1 MSYDANVNMIKD
13 LDRDIV
19 TIKYNLLNLPELI
32 QFKNGC
38 QIKHTY
44 AADGQKLSSRYITVN
59 AGVYQPLNQ
68 GQVIEN
74 LDVNENDNVTVDG
87 MDYIGN
93 IEYQIYRYFDWDVT
107 FEPAELK
114 YIFRVH
120 NPEGFAKNTT
130 TTNGPIYS
138 YYRKDHL
145 GNNREVWRASYTWGS
160 TTHPAATVQRT
171 QYYPSGL
178 PWKSNSGDNPGSQ
191 PYKYGGKEFV
201 EMHGLDEYDFH
212 ARGYYP
218 AIMRTTTMDPL
229 AEKYYDISPYAWCGN
244 NPVNRIDPTG
254 MAAYSTNDPYEIS
267 KFISSIKNGNSYD
280 MSSWTY
286 QTDEEYISE
295 NSPKYFTYD
304 DTKDKISIQW
314 PSVDNGEF
322 TMNSKM
328 FSASI
333 FRKKKSDKNRF
344 LEFINNRYAN
354 PLDFLTSPEGDLIL
368 SSIASKIGVSK
379 QVAVILFTTNIGMPL
394 YQNNKGQISSQK
406 MRNDIVQ
413 VLMTTGVTAV
423 AGMGVGF
430 LFALELEAAL
440 YGAKKVNEFNKE
452 FEIYLKKL
460 PENFYY

>member
-1 MSYDANVNMIKD
+1 MPD
-13 LDRDIV
+13 
-19 TIKYNLLNLPELI
+19 LI

-38 QIKHTY
+38 QIKNTY
-44 AADGQKLSSRYITVN
+44 SAGGQKLSSRYVTV
-59 AGVYQPLNQ
+59 AEGVYQPLNP

-87 MDYIGN
+87 TDYLGN
-93 IEYQIYRYFDWDVT
+93 IEYQVYRYFDWDLT
-107 FEPAELK
+107 YEPVEQK
-114 YIFRVH
+114 YLWRVH
-120 NPEGFAKNTT
+120 NPEGYVSNFSLGSLY
-130 TTNGPIYS
+130 GPAYN

-145 GNNREVWRASYTWGS
+145 GNNREVWNASYKWGS
-160 TTHPAATVQRT
+160 ATRPAATSQIT

-191 PYKYGGKEFV
+191 PYKYGGKEFA
-201 EMHGLDEYDFH
+201 EMHGLDEYDSE
-212 ARGYYP
+212 ARWYYP

-244 NPVNRIDPTG
+244 NPVNRIDPDG
-254 MAAYSTNDPYEIS
+254 MAAYSTNDPDEIS

-304 DTKDKISIQW
+304 DKKDKISIQW

-344 LEFINNRYAN
+344 FEFINNRYAN
-354 PLDFLTSPEGDLIL
+354 PFDFITSPEGDLIL

-394 YQNNKGQISSQK
+394 YQNNKGKISSQE

-413 VLMTTGVTAV
+413 VLMTTGVTTV

-430 LFALELEAAL
+430 LFALELEAAR

-460 PENFYY
+460 PESFYY